1 MEDGPEELP
10 TSGVKKRFVGEGV
23 GCYQAPLK
31 RDSGEVGEGFS
42 GRRWEEGLGET
53 NVTGSVVTETQR
65 RQ

>member
-1 MEDGPEELP
+1 M
-10 TSGVKKRFVGEGV
+10 KKRFVGKGV
-23 GCYQAPLK
+23 GSYKAPLK
-31 RDSGEVGEGFS
+31 QDSGEVGEGFS